1 MDYEEYVHH
10 LGELGE
16 VDGDEESGARSG
28 LGHYH
33 CVRTS
38 ATLGISDRVTR
49 SARRGSARAM
59 VTVQTE
65 NLRQLAAIFKSR
77 DMGAWRRKND

>member
-1 MDYEEYVHH
+1 MDYEKYVHH
-10 LGELGE
+10 LGE
-16 VDGDEESGARSG
+16 VDGEEEPGARSG

-59 VTVQTE
+59 GTVQTE

-77 DMGAWRRKND
+77 DMGARRRKND